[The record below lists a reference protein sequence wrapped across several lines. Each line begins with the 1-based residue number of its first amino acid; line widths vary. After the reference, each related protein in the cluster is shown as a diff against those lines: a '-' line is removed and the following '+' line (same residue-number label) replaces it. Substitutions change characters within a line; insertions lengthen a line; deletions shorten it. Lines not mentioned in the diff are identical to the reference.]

1 MSAAARR
8 PPDATVIHR
17 EEVPELRSIGVQ
29 AFTTTRAAGT
39 FGTAGSEPVGDVM
52 GRWNALVAELRP
64 VAPRLAT
71 ASQVHGTRVVT
82 HDGEWEGWLRVPAAD
97 GHIAAAP
104 GTAFAVTIAD
114 CVPVFLAH
122 PSGAVALLHSGW
134 RGTAGRI
141 TDVAIAAFARL
152 GLPARELHLH
162 LGPAICGSCYEVSPD
177 VFAQL
182 TGRTVS
188 APSTVDLRSLISGHA
203 HLLGVRHITV
213 SPWCTRCHNERF
225 FSHRAGDA
233 GRQLAVVVKEGSG
246 GRVQGS
252 GTTR

>member
-1 MSAAARR
+1 MTSATHS
-8 PPDATVIHR
+8 PATPVVIHR
-17 EEVPELRSIGVQ
+17 EDVPELTGLGIH

-39 FGTAGSEPVGDVM
+39 FGTAGGEPVGEVM
-52 GRWNALVAELRP
+52 GRWNALLAELRAF
-64 VAPRLAT
+64 APRFAS

-82 HDGEWEGWLRVPAAD
+82 HSGDWEGWLRVPAAD
-97 GHIAAAP
+97 GHLARER

-141 TDVAIAAFARL
+141 TEVAIAALAGL
-152 GLPARELHLH
+152 GLPANALHLH

-177 VFAQL
+177 VYSQL
-182 TGRTVS
+182 TGRTVA
-188 APSTVDLRSLISGHA
+188 APTTVDLRSLIAGHA

-213 SPWCTRCHNERF
+213 SPWCTRCHNDRF
-225 FSHRAGDA
+225 FSHRAGDE
-233 GRQLAVVVKEGSG
+233 GRQIAVIGN
-246 GRVQGS
+246 
-252 GTTR
+252 